1 MYGVLHM
8 FYVLV
13 TSFQT

>member
-1 MYGVLHM
+1 M

-13 TSFQT
+13 TL

>member
-1 MYGVLHM
+1 MYM

-13 TSFQT
+13 VMNTWK